1 VPGNGE
7 DVVPGDGE
15 DVVLDDG
22 EDVVLDPFEEP
33 GALICLDAGP
43 AQPVSK

>member
-1 VPGNGE
+1 MLDG
-7 DVVPGDGE
+7 GE

-22 EDVVLDPFEEP
+22 DDVVLDDGDDVVLDPFEEP
-33 GALICLDAGP
+33 GALICLDTGP